1 MANIEITERFESNVI
16 ILDLTGRII
25 FGEGSI
31 LLHRLLREIVERGE
45 KNILLNFQKVTH
57 IDSSGLGELVGGYV
71 AVKKIGGEIKLFD
84 LTPNILEVVQL
95 TKLNKVFEI
104 YKDQQS
110 AIESFEPHTS
120 KSATVTTKLV

>member
-16 ILDLTGRII
+16 ILDLEGRII
-25 FGEGSI
+25 FGEGSV

-45 KNILLNFQKVTH
+45 KNILLNFQNVTY

-71 AVKKIGGEIKLFD
+71 ASKKIGGEIKLFN
-84 LTPNILEVVQL
+84 LLPNILEVVKL

-104 YKDQQS
+104 YEDQQT
-110 AIESFEPHTS
+110 AIESFEPHTP
-120 KSATVTTKLV
+120 KTATVTTKII